1 MAMRVKPDTGE
12 VGLKQRYRVTNWSEY
27 DRALVNRGNLT
38 IWFDE
43 ASIRDQWTPA
53 PPIGRGKPGLYS
65 DTAIQTCLTIKGLF
79 QLPYRAT
86 EGLIKSLMR
95 LCQLDLPV
103 PDHTHM
109 SRRAAQ
115 LSVKIPRRPRKGPT
129 HVVVDST
136 GLKIFGEGEWAEA
149 GLREASLRAAGAG
162 RLCKADRGTVR
173 QHGVGKRRTW
183 RKIHLAVDETSKDI
197 IGIEVTTTAWG
208 DSEILPGLL
217 DQVEGEIAQVSAD
230 GAYDSHG
237 CHAAIAE
244 RDARATIPPRDG
256 AVAWGDDPPRDA
268 ILQEIE
274 AKGLASWKN
283 DSGYHR
289 RSIAENMMYRLK
301 QLGDSLYSRTFERQV
316 TEAHVR
322 AAILNTFTY
331 LGMPRSDRVGKIA
344 SAA

>member
-1 MAMRVKPDTGE
+1 M
-12 VGLKQRYRVTNWSEY
+12 
-27 DRALVNRGNLT
+27 
-38 IWFDE
+38 
-43 ASIRDQWTPA
+43 
-53 PPIGRGKPGLYS
+53 
-65 DTAIQTCLTIKGLF
+65 
-79 QLPYRAT
+79 
-86 EGLIKSLMR
+86 
-95 LCQLDLPV
+95 
-103 PDHTHM
+103 
-109 SRRAAQ
+109 
-115 LSVKIPRRPRKGPT
+115 
-129 HVVVDST
+129 
-136 GLKIFGEGEWAEA
+136 
-149 GLREASLRAAGAG
+149 
-162 RLCKADRGTVR
+162 R

-183 RKIHLAVDETSKDI
+183 RKIHLAVDETSKNI

-256 AVAWGDDPPRDA
+256 AVTWGDDHPRDV

-274 AKGLASWKN
+274 AKGLDGWKN
-283 DSGYHR
+283 ESGYHR

-316 TEAHVR
+316 NEAHVR
-322 AAILNTFTY
+322 AAIINTFTY
-331 LGMPRSDRVGKIA
+331 LGMPQSVRVGQIA

>member
-1 MAMRVKPDTGE
+1 MAKQEPPDTVE
-12 VGLKQRYRVTNWSEY
+12 VGVKQRHRVTNWSEY

-38 IWFDE
+38 IWFDD
-43 ASIRDQWTPA
+43 ASIWDQWTP
-53 PPIGRGKPGLYS
+53 PPEGRGKPGLYS
-65 DTAIQTCLTIKGLF
+65 ETAIQTCLTIKSLF
-79 QLPYRAT
+79 KLPYRAT
-86 EGLIKSLMR
+86 EGLVNSLMR

-103 PDHTHM
+103 SDHTQM

-115 LSVKIPRRPRKGPT
+115 LSVKFPRRPRRGPT

-136 GLKIFGEGEWAEA
+136 GLKIFGEGEWAKA
-149 GLREASLRAAGAG
+149 GFREAPLPAAATG
-162 RLCKADRGTVR
+162 RLCQAERGTVR

-183 RKIHLAVDETSKDI
+183 RKIHLAVDETTKDI
-197 IGIEVTTTAWG
+197 IGLEITAADWG
-208 DSEILPGLL
+208 DSEVLPGLL
-217 DQVEGEIAQVSAD
+217 DQVEGEVSQVSAD

-256 AVAWGDDPPRDA
+256 AVAWGDGHPRDA

-274 AKGLASWKN
+274 AKGLAGWKN

-289 RSIAENMMYRLK
+289 RSLAENMMYRLK

-316 TEAHVR
+316 NEAQLR
-322 AAILNTFTY
+322 AAILNTCTY
-331 LGMPRSDRVGKIA
+331 LGMPMPVRVGQVA
-344 SAA
+344 PAA